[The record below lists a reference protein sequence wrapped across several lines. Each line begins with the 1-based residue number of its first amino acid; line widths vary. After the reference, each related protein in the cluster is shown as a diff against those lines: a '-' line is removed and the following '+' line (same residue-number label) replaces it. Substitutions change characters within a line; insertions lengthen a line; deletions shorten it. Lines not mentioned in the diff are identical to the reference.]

1 MSRVRIKCSRIDCGW
16 EFEMESERDVQELQ
30 RLTMAQY
37 AQHRCKK
44 PVPQIPDMDGALAY
58 LRGGEVNR
66 EL

>member
-1 MSRVRIKCSRIDCGW
+1 
-16 EFEMESERDVQELQ
+16 MESERDVQELQ

-66 EL
+66 ELG